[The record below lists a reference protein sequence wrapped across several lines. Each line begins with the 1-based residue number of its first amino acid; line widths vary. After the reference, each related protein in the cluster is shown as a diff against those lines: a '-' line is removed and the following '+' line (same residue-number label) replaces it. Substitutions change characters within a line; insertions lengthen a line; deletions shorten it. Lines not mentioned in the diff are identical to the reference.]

1 LETFGLDRHKVW
13 ERFKVWK
20 GTTGK
25 ALLGCM
31 REKEEGTTGRRKP
44 SIYTCVLILIFV
56 ITQLTCVL
64 VLTQV
69 LTCVLVLTQVLTC
82 TLVLTSLM

>member
-1 LETFGLDRHKVW
+1 LETFGLDRRNVW

-31 REKEEGTTGRRKP
+31 REREEGTTGRRKP
-44 SIYTCVLILIFV
+44 SVYTCVLILIFV
-56 ITQLTCVL
+56 
-64 VLTQV
+64 LTQ

-82 TLVLTSLM
+82 TLVLTSHVTVPVV